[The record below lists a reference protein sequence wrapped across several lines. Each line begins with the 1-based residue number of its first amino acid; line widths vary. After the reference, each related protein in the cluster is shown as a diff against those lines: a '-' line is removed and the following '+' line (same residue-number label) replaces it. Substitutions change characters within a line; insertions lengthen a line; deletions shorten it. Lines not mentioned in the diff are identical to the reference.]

1 MTKPSNLL
9 SFISLVLIFSG
20 LLTLNTYLLGMSIP
34 FVLYLFLG
42 LLTFPSEIKLEF
54 QRTLSTERTTPG
66 SLVEISVHVHNR
78 GQRLDE
84 LIVEDI
90 LPTGIALE
98 NGAPRHLINLK
109 HGGTA
114 TWKYTIK
121 ADRGHYL
128 FDTIRVQSRDK
139 LGVKRKNNSFSTNGQ
154 LLVLPQMLKVKRLS
168 IRPRKTRVYSG
179 EIPSRSG
186 GTGVEFFGVRE
197 FRPGDAPNFINWRAS
212 AKYHSRLFSNEFEQE
227 RVADVGIILDG
238 RERSNIISSGVTIF
252 EYSVIAAATLSN
264 AFLHQGDRVGLLH
277 YGKYLQWTFP
287 GYGKYQR
294 EKILRALTSVV
305 PGHSLVFSYL
315 QYLPTQLFPP
325 QSQIVLI
332 SPLTKDDPDVLLQ
345 IRARGYRVL
354 VISPN
359 PIAFEFH
366 NLPSHKNNM
375 MAKRIL
381 TIEREL
387 LLRQLKRGGIRVVD
401 WDVSKPFDQIVGKLS
416 QTPGI
421 PRSFESII

>member
-1 MTKPSNLL
+1 MMKTSNLL
-9 SFISLVLIFSG
+9 SFISFILIFSG
-20 LLTLNTYLLGMSIP
+20 LVTLNPHLLGMSIP
-34 FVLYLFLG
+34 FILYLFLG
-42 LLTFPSEIKLEF
+42 LLSFPSEIKLEF

-66 SLVEISVHVHNR
+66 SPVDISVQVYNR

-84 LIVEDI
+84 LIIEDK
-90 LPTGIALE
+90 LPSGISLE
-98 NGAPRHLINLK
+98 NGAPRHLINIK
-109 HGGTA
+109 HGEIV

-121 ADRGHYL
+121 ADRGQYYL
-128 FDTIRVQSRDK
+128 DTIQVQSRDK
-139 LGVKRKNNSFSTNGQ
+139 FGVKRNTQSFPTNGQ
-154 LLVLPQMLKVKRLS
+154 LLVLPQMLKLKRLS

-186 GTGVEFFGVRE
+186 GLGVEFYGVRE
-197 FRPGDAPNFINWRAS
+197 YRPGDTHNSINWKAS
-212 AKYHSRLFSNEFEQE
+212 ARYPSRMFSNEFEQE

-238 RERSNIISSGVTIF
+238 RERSNIISNGETIF
-252 EYSVIAAATLSN
+252 EYSVIAAASLSN
-264 AFLHQGDRVGLLH
+264 AFLLQGDRVGLLH

-332 SPLTKDDPDVLLQ
+332 SPLTKDDPEVLLQ

-359 PIAFEFH
+359 PIAFECK
-366 NLPSHKNNM
+366 NLPTNKNTL
-375 MAKRIL
+375 MARRIL

-387 LLRQLKRGGIRVVD
+387 LLRQLVRGGIRVVN
-401 WDVSKPFDQIVGKLS
+401 WDVSIPFDQIVGKLS
-416 QTPGI
+416 QAPVI
-421 PRSFESII
+421 PRSVETGI